1 MTQDRLVEKEAFRR
15 LGIETAP
22 FLPVSS
28 LGELRDGLQALGL
41 PGVLKTRRFGYDGKG
56 QVVIRDTHAIE
67 DAWKAMG
74 VNASLILEGFVA
86 FRRELSILSVRG
98 VGGETAHYPLTEN
111 EHQSGILRR
120 SRAPIPEIT
129 ERQEEEARRI
139 AALVLDALGYVGVL
153 AVELFETEDG
163 RLLANEMAPRVHNS
177 GHWTQNGAATS
188 QFENHIRAIAGL
200 PLGSTDALGWSAMVN
215 LLGHWPEPSELL
227 ALPGTFLHLYGKSPR
242 PLRKVGHVNV
252 CGGTPE
258 ELERRMALVESVVGR

>member
-1 MTQDRLVEKEAFRR
+1 MTQDRLVEKEGFRR

-28 LGELRDGLQALGL
+28 LDDLRQGIQALGL
-41 PGVLKTRRFGYDGKG
+41 PVILKTRRFGYDGKG
-56 QVVIRDTHAIE
+56 QVVIREAEEIE

-74 VNASLILEGFVA
+74 ESSALILEGFVP
-86 FRRELSILSVRG
+86 FRREISILSVRG

-120 SRAPIPEIT
+120 SRAPIPGIST
-129 ERQEEEARRI
+129 GQEEEARRI
-139 AALVLDALGYVGVL
+139 ATRVLDELGYVGVL

-177 GHWTQNGAATS
+177 GHWTQNGATTC

-200 PLGSTDALGWSAMVN
+200 PLGSTEAIGWSAMVN
-215 LLGHWPEPSELL
+215 LLGDWPEPSKLL
-227 ALPGTFLHLYGKSPR
+227 ALTGTFLHLYGKEPR

-252 CGGTPE
+252 RGGTQE
-258 ELERRMALVESVVGR
+258 ELEERIALVKSVLE